1 MGKTFFLKVARCKRC
16 GNVLTGDESI
26 KRGYG
31 PACYKNRDVP
41 KDIEKSNDTV
51 SNGVGEQV
59 TIFDI
64 LGD

>member
-1 MGKTFFLKVARCKRC
+1 MGSTFFLKVARCKRC
-16 GNVLTGDESI
+16 GGVLTGDESI

-31 PACYKNRDVP
+31 PSCYKNKDEAKEIKRDFT
-41 KDIEKSNDTV
+41 KEND
-51 SNGVGEQV
+51 VGEQV

>member
-1 MGKTFFLKVARCKRC
+1 MGKTFFLKVARCRRC

-31 PACYKNRDVP
+31 PSCYKNRDVP
-41 KDIEKSNDTV
+41 KEREKSKDTV

-64 LGD
+64 LGG